1 MRRRTKS
8 RWGEG
13 KRWRGRRVVLGK
25 RERGKEKGEETGPTR
40 KGRKGERK
48 VRVDEG
54 EGMR

>member
-25 RERGKEKGEETGPTR
+25 GSEGKKKEKKQDQQEKEEREREK
-40 KGRKGERK
+40 
-48 VRVDEG
+48 
-54 EGMR
+54 